1 MACIREQ
8 IDLKGRV
15 AVITGGAGYLGRVMA
30 DTLAEAGADIA
41 IVDINS
47 ERIDGV
53 CGDLQQHWNVKT
65 LALKVDL
72 EQEEQVRAIPVAVV
86 KALGRL
92 DILINNAAFVG
103 TSNLSGWG
111 VPFEEQKTPTWR
123 RALEV
128 NLTAVFELTQASV
141 PYLRAS
147 GHGCIINT
155 ASIYGIVGPDPRLYT
170 DLPKMFNPAAYASS
184 KGGLV
189 QFTKWCATVLAP
201 DIRVNAITP
210 GGIFRNQ
217 NPKFLE
223 RYEFRCPLK
232 RMAHEDDFIGA
243 TIFLASD
250 LSKYVT
256 GQNIIVD
263 GGFSVW

>member
-1 MACIREQ
+1 MATIKEYSN
-8 IDLKGRV
+8 LKGRV
-15 AVITGGAGYLGRVMA
+15 AAVTGGAGYLGRTMA
-30 DTLAEAGADIA
+30 HTLAEAGADIA
-41 IVDINS
+41 IIDI
-47 ERIDGV
+47 RQDGIDKICAELRDKWQV
-53 CGDLQQHWNVKT
+53 RTCGLV
-65 LALKVDL
+65 VDL
-72 EQEEQVRAIPVAVV
+72 EKEAEVRAVPEKIIRE
-86 KALGRL
+86 LGRM

-103 TSNLSGWG
+103 TSN
-111 VPFEEQKTPTWR
+111 
-123 RALEV
+123 
-128 NLTAVFELTQASV
+128 
-141 PYLRAS
+141 
-147 GHGCIINT
+147 T
-155 ASIYGIVGPDPRLYT
+155 ASIYGIVGPDPHLYT
-170 DLPKMFNPAAYASS
+170 DLAMFNPAAYAAS
-184 KGGLV
+184 KGGVV

-217 NPKFLE
+217 DPKFLE

-250 LSKYVT
+250 LSRYIT